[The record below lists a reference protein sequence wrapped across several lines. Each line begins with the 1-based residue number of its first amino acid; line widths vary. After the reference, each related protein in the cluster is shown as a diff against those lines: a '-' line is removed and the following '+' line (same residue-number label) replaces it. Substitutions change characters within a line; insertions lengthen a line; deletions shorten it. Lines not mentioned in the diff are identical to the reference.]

1 METNEIRYFLAV
13 AKNESVRGAAI
24 DLGVTPS
31 ALSKAILRLE
41 TELEVKLIQKVGR
54 NIKLTQQGREL
65 VRDGQ
70 ELLSM
75 EKSIVERYQQNE
87 KNIEIKLVGPEI
99 PLSFWGPSILK
110 KITTKFPAAKF
121 SFQVSLNNETLD
133 LLESYQADLALYAST
148 KKITRE
154 RSTLLGQFSYKVFAG
169 NKHPL
174 FLKRNIS
181 VEEIIDYRFAFTNVQ
196 AFNLLMGEKSFDGW
210 RDDKFPRKNIIYTD
224 SLKSL
229 DLLLQE
235 GLALSYLPEFYGE
248 QLGLKPL
255 SISHCPYACKVYI
268 YLCCHKYN
276 LDHIWKLL

>member
-1 METNEIRYFLAV
+1 M
-13 AKNESVRGAAI
+13 
-24 DLGVTPS
+24 
-31 ALSKAILRLE
+31 
-41 TELEVKLIQKVGR
+41 QKVGR
-54 NIKLTQQGREL
+54 NIKLTEQGRAL

-70 ELLSM
+70 ELLSL

-110 KITTKFPAAKF
+110 KIINKFPATKF
-121 SFQVSLNNETLD
+121 TFAVSANNETLD
-133 LLESYQADLALYAST
+133 LLEGYQADLALYAST
-148 KKITRE
+148 KKINRE
-154 RSTLLGQFSYKVFAG
+154 RSTLLGQFNYKVFAG
-169 NKHPL
+169 SEHPL
-174 FLKRNIS
+174 FSKRNIP

-196 AFNLLMGEKSFDGW
+196 AFNLLTANESFDGW

-229 DLLLQE
+229 DQLLQE
-235 GLALSYLPEFYGE
+235 GLVLSYLPEFYGE

-255 SISHCPYACKVYI
+255 SISHCPYECKVYI

-276 LDHIWKLL
+276 IDHIWKLL